1 MNINKLPF
9 LTKIGTFIKG
19 ATVIQ
24 KVGMAVATIAV
35 AGGTA
40 AGIVAANTPTTTVTP
55 QTAAAISQPAK
66 TDEIKSD
73 DTKAKD
79 TKAEETK
86 TDETKTDETT
96 STDDTKPSEDSQS
109 SDDSYK
115 TVEEPGRPAKRD
127 WEYNYAEA
135 EEKPA
140 ESHEVEPTAPS
151 QDDGIG
157 GKEKGLQYIIL
168 ARGDNN
174 VSYSATYGYDGTF
187 SSRDEAMANVMSQLE
202 NAGVTNYQLYESSRM
217 MIGN

>member
-1 MNINKLPF
+1 MNITKLPF
-9 LTKIGTFIKG
+9 VTKIGTLIKG
-19 ATVIQ
+19 ATLIQ
-24 KVGMAVATIAV
+24 KVGMAVATVAV

-66 TDEIKSD
+66 TDKAAKTE
-73 DTKAKD
+73 DTKPEDTKPEE
-79 TKAEETK
+79 TKAE
-86 TDETKTDETT
+86 DATT
-96 STDDTKPSEDSQS
+96 TEDTKPADDAQA

-115 TVEEPGRPAKRD
+115 VVEEPGRPAKRD

-140 ESHEVEPTAPS
+140 ESHEVEPAAPS
-151 QDDGIG
+151 KDDSIG

-174 VSYSATYGYDGTF
+174 VSYSATYGHDGTF

-202 NAGVTNYQLYESSRM
+202 NAGVTNYQLYEDSRM

>member
-1 MNINKLPF
+1 MNITKLPF
-9 LTKIGTFIKG
+9 VTKVGTFIKG

-24 KVGMAVATIAV
+24 KVGMTVATIAV

-40 AGIVAANTPTTTVTP
+40 AGIVAANTPATDVTP

-73 DTKAKD
+73 NTKAED

-86 TDETKTDETT
+86 TDETTSTDET
-96 STDDTKPSEDSQS
+96 KPSDNTQS

-115 TVEEPGRPAKRD
+115 VVEEPGRPAKRD

-135 EEKPA
+135 DEKPA
-140 ESHEVEPTAPS
+140 ESHDAEPAPAPN
-151 QDDGIG
+151 QDDSIG

-187 SSRDEAMANVMSQLE
+187 SSREEAMANVMSQLE

>member
-1 MNINKLPF
+1 MNIDKLPF
-9 LTKIGTFIKG
+9 FAKIGTFIKG

-24 KVGMAVATIAV
+24 KIGMAIATVAV

-40 AGIVAANTPTTTVTP
+40 AGIVAANTPATTVTTQP
-55 QTAAAISQPAK
+55 AAAISQPAK

-73 DTKAKD
+73 DTKAED
-79 TKAEETK
+79 TK
-86 TDETKTDETT
+86 TDEAKTDETN

-127 WEYNYAEA
+127 WEYTYAPA

-140 ESHEVEPTAPS
+140 ESHEVEPAAPS
-151 QDDGIG
+151 QDDSIG
-157 GKEKGLQYIIL
+157 GKPKGTQYIIL
-168 ARGDNN
+168 ARGDNG

-187 SSRDEAMANVMSQLE
+187 SSREEAMANVMSQLE
-202 NAGVTNYQLYESSRM
+202 NAGVTNYQIYESSRE

>member
-9 LTKIGTFIKG
+9 LTKVGTFIKG

-40 AGIVAANTPTTTVTP
+40 AGIVAANTPTTTVTSQP
-55 QTAAAISQPAK
+55 ATTISQPAK

-73 DTKAKD
+73 DTKA
-79 TKAEETK
+79 EETK
-86 TDETKTDETT
+86 TEENT

-115 TVEEPGRPAKRD
+115 VVEEPGRPAKRD

-140 ESHEVEPTAPS
+140 ESHDAEPAAPS
-151 QDDGIG
+151 QDDSIG

-187 SSRDEAMANVMSQLE
+187 SSREEAMANVMSQLE

>member
-1 MNINKLPF
+1 MNINKIPF
-9 LTKIGTFIKG
+9 LTKVGTFIKG

-40 AGIVAANTPTTTVTP
+40 AGIVAANTPTTTVMP

-73 DTKAKD
+73 DTKA
-79 TKAEETK
+79 E
-86 TDETKTDETT
+86 ETKTDETT

-140 ESHEVEPTAPS
+140 ESHEVEPAAPS
-151 QDDGIG
+151 QDDSIG

-187 SSRDEAMANVMSQLE
+187 SSREEAMANVMSQLE

>member
-73 DTKAKD
+73 DTKAED
-79 TKAEETK
+79 
-86 TDETKTDETT
+86 TKTDETT

-140 ESHEVEPTAPS
+140 ESHDVEPAAPS
-151 QDDGIG
+151 QDDNIG

-174 VSYSATYGYDGTF
+174 VSYSATYGYDGAF
-187 SSRDEAMANVMSQLE
+187 SSREDAMANVMSQLE
-202 NAGVTNYQLYESSRM
+202 NAGVTNYQIYESSRM

>member
-40 AGIVAANTPTTTVTP
+40 AGIVAANTPPTTVTP
-55 QTAAAISQPAK
+55 QTAAAISQPTK

-73 DTKAKD
+73 DIKAED
-79 TKAEETK
+79 TKTE
-86 TDETKTDETT
+86 ETKTDETT

-115 TVEEPGRPAKRD
+115 VSEEPGRPAKRD
-127 WEYNYAEA
+127 WEYTYAEA
-135 EEKPA
+135 DEKPA
-140 ESHEVEPTAPS
+140 ESHDAEPAPAPN
-151 QDDGIG
+151 QDDSFG

>member
-9 LTKIGTFIKG
+9 LTKVGTFIKG

-40 AGIVAANTPTTTVTP
+40 AGIVAANTPTTTVAP

-73 DTKAKD
+73 DTKA
-79 TKAEETK
+79 ENTK

-96 STDDTKPSEDSQS
+96 STDDTKPSEDTQS

-115 TVEEPGRPAKRD
+115 VVEEPGRPAKRD
-127 WEYNYAEA
+127 WEYTYAEA

-140 ESHEVEPTAPS
+140 ESHDAEPAPAPN
-151 QDDGIG
+151 QDDSFG

-187 SSRDEAMANVMSQLE
+187 SSREEAMANVMSQLE

>member
-1 MNINKLPF
+1 MNIDKLPF

-24 KVGMAVATIAV
+24 KVGMAIATVAV

-40 AGIVAANTPTTTVTP
+40 AGIVAANTQATTVNTQP
-55 QTAAAISQPAK
+55 AAAISQPAK

-73 DTKAKD
+73 DKKADDTKTED
-79 TKAEETK
+79 TKADDTAATE
-86 TDETKTDETT
+86 
-96 STDDTKPSEDSQS
+96 DTKPSDEAQT

-127 WEYNYAEA
+127 WEYTYAQA
-135 EEKPA
+135 EDKPA

-151 QDDGIG
+151 QDDTIG
-157 GKEKGLQYIIL
+157 GKEKGTQYIIL
-168 ARGDNN
+168 ARGDNG

-187 SSRDEAMANVMSQLE
+187 SSHEEAMANVMSQLE
-202 NAGVTNYQLYESSRM
+202 NAGVTNYQIYEDSRV

>member
-1 MNINKLPF
+1 MNINKIPV
-9 LTKIGTFIKG
+9 LTKVGTFIKG

-40 AGIVAANTPTTTVTP
+40 AGIVATNTPATTVTTQP
-55 QTAAAISQPAK
+55 AAAISQPAK

-73 DTKAKD
+73 DKKTEDAKTED
-79 TKAEETK
+79 TKAE
-86 TDETKTDETT
+86 DTT
-96 STDDTKPSEDSQS
+96 TTEDTKPSDEAQT

-127 WEYNYAEA
+127 WESNYAPA

-140 ESHEVEPTAPS
+140 ESHEVEPAAPS
-151 QDDGIG
+151 QDDSIG
-157 GKEKGLQYIIL
+157 GKPKGTQYIIL
-168 ARGDNN
+168 ARGDNG

-187 SSRDEAMANVMSQLE
+187 SSREEAMANVMSQLE
-202 NAGVTNYQLYESSRM
+202 NAGVTNYQLYESSHT

>member
-9 LTKIGTFIKG
+9 LTKIGTAIKG

-24 KVGMAVATIAV
+24 KVGMAIATVAV

-40 AGIVAANTPTTTVTP
+40 AGIVAANTPATTVTTH
-55 QTAAAISQPAK
+55 TAAAISQPAK

-73 DTKAKD
+73 DKKAEDIKP
-79 TKAEETK
+79 EETK
-86 TDETKTDETT
+86 ADDTATT
-96 STDDTKPSEDSQS
+96 EDTKPSDEAQTSE
-109 SDDSYK
+109 DSYK

-127 WEYNYAEA
+127 WEYSYAEA
-135 EEKPA
+135 EDKPA

-151 QDDGIG
+151 QDDTIG
-157 GKEKGLQYIIL
+157 GKEKGTQYIIL
-168 ARGDNN
+168 ARGDNG

-202 NAGVTNYQLYESSRM
+202 NAGVTNYQLYESSRV

>member
-9 LTKIGTFIKG
+9 LTKIGTLIQG

-24 KVGMAVATIAV
+24 KVGMAVATVAV

-73 DTKAKD
+73 DTKAED
-79 TKAEETK
+79 TKAE
-86 TDETKTDETT
+86 ETKTDETT
-96 STDDTKPSEDSQS
+96 STDDTKPSDNTQS

-115 TVEEPGRPAKRD
+115 VVEEPGRPAKRD
-127 WEYNYAEA
+127 WEYTYAEA

-140 ESHEVEPTAPS
+140 ESHDAEPAPAPN
-151 QDDGIG
+151 QDDSIG
-157 GKEKGLQYIIL
+157 GKEKGTQYIIL

-187 SSRDEAMANVMSQLE
+187 SSREEAMANVMSQLE
-202 NAGVTNYQLYESSRM
+202 NAGVTNYQLYESSRV

>member
-9 LTKIGTFIKG
+9 LTKVGTLIKG
-19 ATVIQ
+19 ATIIQ
-24 KVGMAVATIAV
+24 KVGMAAATVAV
-35 AGGTA
+35 VGGTT
-40 AGIVAANTPTTTVTP
+40 AGIVAANTQITNVEPRP
-55 QTAAAISQPAK
+55 AAAISQPAK

-73 DTKAKD
+73 DTKAED
-79 TKAEETK
+79 TKAE
-86 TDETKTDETT
+86 ETKTDETT

-140 ESHEVEPTAPS
+140 ESHEVEPAAPS
-151 QDDGIG
+151 QDDSIG
-157 GKEKGLQYIIL
+157 GKEKGTQYIIL
-168 ARGDNN
+168 ARGDNG

-187 SSRDEAMANVMSQLE
+187 SSREEAMANVMSQLE
-202 NAGVTNYQLYESSRM
+202 NAGVTNYQLYESSRV

>member
-9 LTKIGTFIKG
+9 LTKVGTFIKG

-40 AGIVAANTPTTTVTP
+40 AGIVAANTPTTTVAP
-55 QTAAAISQPAK
+55 QTAAAISQPTK
-66 TDEIKSD
+66 TDEIKSND
-73 DTKAKD
+73 TKSEDAKAEDTKA
-79 TKAEETK
+79 
-86 TDETKTDETT
+86 DETKTDETT
-96 STDDTKPSEDSQS
+96 STEDTKPSDNTQS

-115 TVEEPGRPAKRD
+115 VVEEPGRPAKRD

-140 ESHEVEPTAPS
+140 ESHEVEPAAPS
-151 QDDGIG
+151 QDDSIG

-187 SSRDEAMANVMSQLE
+187 SSREEAMANVMSQLE

>member
-1 MNINKLPF
+1 MNIKLPF
-9 LTKIGTFIKG
+9 LTKVGTFIKG

-55 QTAAAISQPAK
+55 QTAATISQPAK

-73 DTKAKD
+73 DTKA
-79 TKAEETK
+79 EETK
-86 TDETKTDETT
+86 TEETT
-96 STDDTKPSEDSQS
+96 STDDTKPSDNTQS

-115 TVEEPGRPAKRD
+115 VVEEPGRPAKRD

-140 ESHEVEPTAPS
+140 ESHEVEPAAPS
-151 QDDGIG
+151 QDDSIG

-187 SSRDEAMANVMSQLE
+187 SSREEAMANVMSQLE
-202 NAGVTNYQLYESSRM
+202 NAGVANYQLYESSRM